1 MTLKRLFVN
10 LLKENS
16 KRRLWTI
23 AMSITANFF
32 AQIVYAILMFGRYS
46 ERLATDR
53 TTLDDIRIHF
63 YNNVGGMGN
72 VMVIGITFIL
82 PVILALQG
90 YYYLLDSKQTDLYYS
105 LPIKREKLFDINN
118 LCGILVFA
126 IPYLVFNIITV
137 IMGLARGYATFD
149 TILLYPLNALVIL
162 LSFIMLYEICTLA
175 VVLTGHIVVAVLGC
189 GVFYLLGS
197 FAYSIFSF
205 LMATFFTSYWNE
217 VSYYNIGYTGSPM
230 GLAGEAIARLHGDV
244 NSEIAFYTFD
254 AAPAILKMLV
264 IAILSFVVSRILVKR
279 RPAEAAGKAMAF
291 SITRP
296 VIKVAIACVAGLG
309 AGLVMYYI
317 GDIHS
322 VPMFIFGIICGV
334 LVVHAV
340 IETIYEFDFKACLSH
355 YASLIVSAVISLI
368 VFVVFFFDIFGYE
381 SWQPMPARV
390 ASVAIGDD
398 VTYSGIMAPY
408 SKTSDVV
415 SADFYYGATANGMEY
430 ALYNMKL
437 TDIDKAE
444 KLTRLGAINAKEFH
458 KDAFSGGQGIYGH
471 TYREDDENTCYR
483 QFQVQW
489 NLKNGKTVRRIYELD
504 INNEEVLSAFK
515 DIYNTDEFRKGKF
528 PVYDIARGE
537 INSLE
542 GQTLTGE
549 VRKKLTDDEMDEFLK
564 IYSEELSG
572 QSFDDLATQIPN
584 ITLYGVMDAGKQ
596 AYYSQKYNFYIF
608 DSFTRTNEFLKAHEI
623 PTSWWNGDKEVNSIK
638 VEIERWD
645 DVNKQEIYSN
655 WESSDSSEIDT
666 VLKNIIPTD
675 NYNVTGMNSDVYD
688 EDDDA
693 TTVQITF
700 NTSAGTYSDYLVILN
715 KDELPDELKKK
726 CFVGDDAALYRES
739 KSGWV
744 KCVNNG

>member
-189 GVFYLLGS
+189 GVFYLLGA

-217 VSYYNIGYTGSPM
+217 VSYYNMGYTGSPM

-254 AAPAILKMLV
+254 AA
-264 IAILSFVVSRILVKR
+264 F
-279 RPAEAAGKAMAF
+279 G
-291 SITRP
+291 
-296 VIKVAIACVAGLG
+296 
-309 AGLVMYYI
+309 
-317 GDIHS
+317 
-322 VPMFIFGIICGV
+322 MFWIINVC
-334 LVVHAV
+334 
-340 IETIYEFDFKACLSH
+340 
-355 YASLIVSAVISLI
+355 SL
-368 VFVVFFFDIFGYE
+368 
-381 SWQPMPARV
+381 
-390 ASVAIGDD
+390 
-398 VTYSGIMAPY
+398 
-408 SKTSDVV
+408 
-415 SADFYYGATANGMEY
+415 
-430 ALYNMKL
+430 
-437 TDIDKAE
+437 
-444 KLTRLGAINAKEFH
+444 
-458 KDAFSGGQGIYGH
+458 
-471 TYREDDENTCYR
+471 
-483 QFQVQW
+483 
-489 NLKNGKTVRRIYELD
+489 
-504 INNEEVLSAFK
+504 
-515 DIYNTDEFRKGKF
+515 
-528 PVYDIARGE
+528 
-537 INSLE
+537 
-542 GQTLTGE
+542 
-549 VRKKLTDDEMDEFLK
+549 
-564 IYSEELSG
+564 
-572 QSFDDLATQIPN
+572 
-584 ITLYGVMDAGKQ
+584 
-596 AYYSQKYNFYIF
+596 
-608 DSFTRTNEFLKAHEI
+608 
-623 PTSWWNGDKEVNSIK
+623 
-638 VEIERWD
+638 
-645 DVNKQEIYSN
+645 
-655 WESSDSSEIDT
+655 
-666 VLKNIIPTD
+666 
-675 NYNVTGMNSDVYD
+675 
-688 EDDDA
+688 
-693 TTVQITF
+693 
-700 NTSAGTYSDYLVILN
+700 
-715 KDELPDELKKK
+715 
-726 CFVGDDAALYRES
+726 
-739 KSGWV
+739 
-744 KCVNNG
+744 